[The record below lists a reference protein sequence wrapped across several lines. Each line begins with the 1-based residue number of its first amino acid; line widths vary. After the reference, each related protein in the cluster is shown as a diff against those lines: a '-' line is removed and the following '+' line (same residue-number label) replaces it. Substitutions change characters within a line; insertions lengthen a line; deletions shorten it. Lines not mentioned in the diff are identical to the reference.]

1 MLRVIQTTKGKDILF
16 LTQCL
21 LVLCHKSQNICILL
35 RVHLL
40 LWNWSQSVHSFTEGS
55 ELKFSS
61 LTYKEGLFF
70 RFHIYFTLS

>member
-21 LVLCHKSQNICILL
+21 LVLCHKSQDICILL

-40 LWNWSQSVHSFTEGS
+40 LWNWSQSAHSFTEG
-55 ELKFSS
+55 
-61 LTYKEGLFF
+61 
-70 RFHIYFTLS
+70 